1 MGRHEPWCRHK
12 LWWVLVVRK
21 NRLLIIDEDKDFGEY
36 VRQAAEE
43 AGFEVN
49 VTTREREFKESF
61 EAFNPDVIILELGML
76 DVDGIEL
83 INWLADQGCTAGLI
97 IVSGHSPRYAEM
109 ARKLSVAKGMTS
121 TITIFKV
128 NLIAEIREALA
139 VQVTRERRARMENDV
154 WQHKDSVMVR
164 LVKFDGSILQGR
176 IYCAKGER
184 VSDVIVN
191 EKSFLPF
198 ESDDGEFQVIT
209 KATLSRVIPIDNDA
223 PMKVSTSL
231 DQLEVEIITIGGET
245 RKGKIFIME
254 HQRVV
259 DVLNSDLS
267 FIPFETE
274 QEELEIINKSTIDQ
288 VKPIEMPLAA

>member
-1 MGRHEPWCRHK
+1 MSK
-12 LWWVLVVRK
+12 K
-21 NRLLIIDEDKDFGEY
+21 RLLIIDDDKDFGEY

-43 AGFEVN
+43 AGFEVD
-49 VTTREREFKESF
+49 VTTRARDFKESF
-61 EAFNPDVIILELGML
+61 ESFNPDVIMLEVVMP

-83 INWLADQGCTAGLI
+83 INWLSEQGCTARLI
-97 IVSGHSPRYAEM
+97 IVTGYSPKYAEM
-109 ARKLSVAKGMTS
+109 ARTLSVAKGMTFAIAVS
-121 TITIFKV
+121 KGIF
-128 NLIAEIREALA
+128 IAEIREILS
-139 VQVTRERRARMENDV
+139 VQVTQKRKAEMENNI
-154 WQHKDSVMVR
+154 WQHKEPIMVR
-164 LVKFDGSILQGR
+164 LVKLDGSILQGR

-184 VSDVIVN
+184 VSDVIAN

-209 KATLSRVIPIDNDA
+209 KATLSRVIPIDNGA

-245 RKGKIFIME
+245 RKGKVFVTE

-274 QEELEIINKSTIDQ
+274 REELEIINKSTIDQ
-288 VKPIEMPLAA
+288 VKPIEMRLAA